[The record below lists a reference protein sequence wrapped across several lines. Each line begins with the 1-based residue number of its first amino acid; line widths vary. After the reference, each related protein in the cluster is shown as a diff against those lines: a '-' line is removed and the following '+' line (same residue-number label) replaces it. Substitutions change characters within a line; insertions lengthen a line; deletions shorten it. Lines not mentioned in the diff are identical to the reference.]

1 MSLGECAVCMDDFT
15 ASGKHKKV
23 SCGCDDD
30 GDVCVGCTKTYLLES
45 LDDAHCM
52 SCSKPFDRDFLCA
65 NVGTTWVNGIYRK
78 RRSAVAVEREIARM
92 ASSQPAAKHLLK
104 VEHEERELLRIQ
116 QEYNSAL
123 TKLKQKKRELFHLKC
138 KSTHERKQFIKPC
151 GRDGCKGFL
160 STAYKCGLCDYY
172 SCSKCHVVKGKDK
185 DAPHECN
192 PDDLASVREIAKTT
206 RDCPGCGAATFK
218 TEGCDQMFCTVKG
231 CETAFSFRT
240 GRRETGV
247 IHNPHYFEMRQRG
260 ELAGGGGAARAPG
273 DVQCG
278 GPPDDELVRGV
289 CGFAGGI
296 NELKEGSVA
305 AVSRG
310 RYTYNRDTWAEK
322 VLNDFGV
329 RAHRH
334 FTQVVVNSLRER
346 VAGARDN
353 EDVRV
358 QFLLERIDKK
368 KLESIIAR
376 REKKRE
382 KEQAMLHVAELYAA
396 VVQDQLLRITYGFR
410 NVYSTPGCRSLPDDI
425 RRKAPKEVLQNILEA
440 VSEVDRVRTY
450 CNQQL
455 DRIATNFKIKP
466 RKIPEVLGKARG
478 W

>member
-1 MSLGECAVCMDDFT
+1 MDDFT

-30 GDVCVGCTKTYLLES
+30 GDVCVGCVKTYLLES
-45 LDDAHCM
+45 LDDANCM

-65 NVGTTWVNGIYRK
+65 NLGATWVNGIYRK

-104 VEHEERELLRIQ
+104 VEHEEQELLRIQ
-116 QEYNSAL
+116 AEFNSARD
-123 TKLKQKKRELFHLKC
+123 KLDQKKRELHHLKK

-172 SCSKCHVVKGKDK
+172 SCSKCHVVKGNDK
-185 DAPHECN
+185 DAPHGCN
-192 PDDLASVREIAKTT
+192 PDDIASVREIAKTT

-218 TEGCDQMFCTVKG
+218 TDGCDQMFCTVKG

-247 IHNPHYFEMRQRG
+247 IHNPHYFEMRRRG
-260 ELAGGGGAARAPG
+260 ELAGGGGGARAVG

-278 GPPDDELVRGV
+278 GPPSDALVIGV
-289 CGFAGGI
+289 CGFAGGL
-296 NELKEGSVA
+296 NECEAGSHA
-305 AVSRG
+305 AVNLVRFTYRG
-310 RYTYNRDTWAEK
+310 TWAEK

-334 FTQVVVNSLRER
+334 FTAVVVNPLRER
-346 VAGARDN
+346 VAVARDN

-358 QFLLERIDKK
+358 LFLLERIDKK
-368 KLESIIAR
+368 KLEITIAR

-382 KEQAMLHVAELYAA
+382 KEQEMLHVAELYAA
-396 VVQDQLLRITYGFR
+396 VVQDQLLRITYGSR
-410 NVYSTPGCRSLPDDI
+410 TVYPGALVAPNRRLPDDI

-440 VSEVDRVRTY
+440 VSEVHRVRTY

-455 DRIATNFKIKP
+455 ERIATNFKIKP
-466 RKIPEVLGKARG
+466 RFIPEALGKVRG